1 MKFGTKKAALVAMS
15 LAAFFS
21 TTVSAADIVT
31 PGTNFGLPA
40 GNQTLL
46 PGDAFVSPNGRFRL
60 TFQTDGNLVLYEGG
74 SVLWQSNTAIS
85 PFITI
90 QLLCPFSSPPNV
102 GFCKPGQ
109 RFYTQT
115 VPNRALPNRT
125 IWQSDGNLVVYHAQN
140 GDFTLNNA
148 NSPWDSRTQGK
159 PGATL
164 AVQDDGNVVIY
175 DGNRAIWNTRTCCR

>member
-1 MKFGTKKAALVAMS
+1 MSFRPKKAALFVIS

-31 PGTNFGLPA
+31 PAANFGLPA

-46 PGDAFVSPNGRFRL
+46 PGDAFVSPDGRFRL
-60 TFQTDGNLVLYEGG
+60 TFQTDGNLVLYQGG

-85 PFITI
+85 PVTTVQI
-90 QLLCPFSSPPNV
+90 LCPFPSSPNV
-102 GFCKPGQ
+102 GPCQPGQ
-109 RFYTQT
+109 RFFTQT
-115 VPNRALPNRT
+115 VVNQTRANRT
-125 IWQSDGNLVVYHAQN
+125 IWQADGNLVVYHARG
-140 GDFTLNNA
+140 GDFTLTSA
-148 NSPWDSRTQGK
+148 NSPWDSRTQGR

-175 DGNRAIWNTRTCCR
+175 DRNRAIWSTRTCCR